1 MKIRNLILVLST
13 LALPLQAA
21 DVGTAYLNLPI
32 AVESGQTKL
41 VGVFL
46 ARPVLFKGLVNAAVT
61 SGATNFTVYSN
72 VSSNNVL
79 SSYVAATESAGT
91 GAGSELAPLS
101 DDHYLIEFTSGPY
114 SGLTM
119 QVASFGNN
127 VVNIKGALPDLAKDT
142 TFTLRR
148 DHTISSLLADAGVST
163 GSNPS
168 NTDVVSVFSSS
179 GTVYRYINT
188 TSGWRLDSARK
199 ATDLNRAHVRV
210 SLGTG
215 FGFKPVSTKTIYLS
229 GEYRGAR
236 SVMYV
241 GTGGS
246 IVANPYPVA
255 VTLRNSGLADH
266 LGAKDEAL
274 TDADALRF
282 LESGRYV
289 GYHHDGTQ
297 FVKSIGSSSADNKV
311 LGVGDAFYL
320 LPQVGER
327 IAFNPQ
333 YITK

>member
-127 VVNIKGALPDLAKDT
+127 VVNIKGADKIW
-142 TFTLRR
+142 
-148 DHTISSLLADAGVST
+148 H
-163 GSNPS
+163 
-168 NTDVVSVFSSS
+168 
-179 GTVYRYINT
+179 
-188 TSGWRLDSARK
+188 
-199 ATDLNRAHVRV
+199 
-210 SLGTG
+210 
-215 FGFKPVSTKTIYLS
+215 
-229 GEYRGAR
+229 
-236 SVMYV
+236 
-241 GTGGS
+241 
-246 IVANPYPVA
+246 
-255 VTLRNSGLADH
+255 
-266 LGAKDEAL
+266 
-274 TDADALRF
+274 
-282 LESGRYV
+282 
-289 GYHHDGTQ
+289 
-297 FVKSIGSSSADNKV
+297 
-311 LGVGDAFYL
+311 
-320 LPQVGER
+320 
-327 IAFNPQ
+327 
-333 YITK
+333 